1 MSHIPYGK
9 QFIDKAD
16 IAAVKEVLESDWLTQ
31 GPAVVSFEN
40 KLKETCRANHAVAVS
55 SATAA
60 LHIACLALGLGEG
73 DSLWTSANT
82 FVSSANCGLYCGAS
96 VDFIDIEL
104 DHYNMCTKALEKKLI
119 QAEKESK
126 LPKIVIPVHFSGQ
139 SCDMKAIKKLSDKY
153 GFYII
158 EDASHAI
165 GASYNEKP
173 VGCGEFS
180 DITVFSFH
188 PVKIVTTGEGGAAVT
203 NSPDL
208 YEKLTRLRTHGITR
222 DPDQLQANHGPWYY
236 EQLELGYNY
245 RMTDMQAA
253 LGCSQLLKLE
263 GFIKKRHDVFNHY
276 ANLLKDLPLQ
286 LPKHND
292 DGCSALHLYPV
303 LVKDKQKHKA
313 LFEYLRNKH
322 VGVNLHY
329 IPVYKQPYYQQLGF
343 SYDYC
348 PNAEYYYE
356 RAVSLPMYPLLD
368 QEQLAQVKGIIE
380 DFYEVSVGDS
390 TVRA

>member
-1 MSHIPYGK
+1 MSFIPYGK
-9 QFIDKAD
+9 QFIDESD

-31 GPAVVSFEN
+31 GPAIARFEN
-40 KLKETCRANHAVAVS
+40 KLKESCLANHAVAVS

-73 DSLWTSANT
+73 DYLWTSANT
-82 FVSSANCGLYCGAS
+82 FVASANCGLYCGAS

-104 DHYNMCTKALEKKLI
+104 DHYNMCVAALEEKLI
-119 QAEKESK
+119 RAEKEGK
-126 LPKIVIPVHFSGQ
+126 LPKIVVPVHFAGQ
-139 SCDMKAIKKLSDKY
+139 SCDMKAIKKLSGKY

-165 GASYNEKP
+165 GAYYNEKP

-203 NSPDL
+203 NSSDL
-208 YEKLTRLRTHGITR
+208 YEKLARLRTHGITR
-222 DPDQLQANHGPWYY
+222 DPNKLQSNHGPWYY
-236 EQLELGYNY
+236 EQLDLGYNY

-253 LGCSQLLKLE
+253 LGCSQLYKLNE
-263 GFIKKRHDVFNHY
+263 FIKKRQDIFNHY
-276 ANLLKDLPLQ
+276 ASLLKDLPLD

-292 DGCSALHLYPV
+292 DSYSALHLYPV
-303 LVKDKQKHKA
+303 LVNDKKKHKL
-313 LFEYLRNKH
+313 LFEHMRKNNI
-322 VGVNLHY
+322 GVNLHY

-343 SYDYC
+343 SCDYC
-348 PNAEYYYE
+348 PNAEHYYE
-356 RAVSLPMYPLLD
+356 RAISLPMYPLLK
-368 QEQLAQVKGIIE
+368 QEQLDQVKCIIE
-380 DFYEVSVGDS
+380 DFYEISVGDS